1 MHTIGFLVNPIAGM
15 GGAVG
20 LKGTDGQVMEA
31 TRRGAVP
38 KAGDRA
44 REALVLLRV
53 APVHFLTCSGPMGE
67 NTLRESGIT
76 RYRVVYESPDITS
89 AKDTRN
95 ACRIFRDEGVELILF
110 CGGDGTARDIYDV
123 VTDTVPMLG
132 IPAGVKMYSSVFA
145 VNPEAAAGIL
155 LTYAESPVLHI
166 RDAEVMDIDEDE
178 YRRGNLR
185 SSLAGYAKSPYL
197 PGLVQGA
204 KRVFEEQDDEL
215 AKEAIGRFM
224 AEVMRGTPDTLY
236 IIGPGSTT
244 RAIADQL
251 TVEKT
256 VLGFDAF
263 LDGKLVATD
272 LNEKD
277 MLALL
282 AEGKRARLV
291 VSIIGA
297 QGSVLGRGT
306 QQVSPHVIRK
316 IGIENII
323 VVATPHKLSETPV
336 LFLDTGDRELDG
348 AFGSHLSVISGYH
361 VAQRK
366 RLGGPVTE

>member
-1 MHTIGFLVNPIAGM
+1 MNTIGFLVNPIAGM

-31 TRRGAVP
+31 IRRGAVP
-38 KAGDRA
+38 KAGERA
-44 REALVLLRV
+44 RETMVLMRE
-53 APVHFLTCSGPMGE
+53 APVQFLTCSGPMGE
-67 NTLRESGIT
+67 KILNESGIT
-76 RYRVVYESPDITS
+76 RYRIVYDSPDVTS
-89 AKDTRN
+89 DEDTRN
-95 ACRIFRDEGVELILF
+95 ACRIFRDRGVELILF

-123 VTDTVPMLG
+123 VTDTVPILG

-145 VNPEAAAGIL
+145 VNPEAAAEIL
-155 LTYAESPVLHI
+155 LTYAESSVLHF
-166 RDAEVMDIDEDE
+166 RDAEVMDIDEEE
-178 YRRGNLR
+178 YRQGNLR

-204 KRVFEEQDDEL
+204 KQVYEEQDDEQ
-215 AKEAIGRFM
+215 AKEGIGRFI
-224 AEVMRGTPDTLY
+224 AEVMHGTPDSLY

-244 RAIADQL
+244 RAITDQL
-251 TVEKT
+251 GVEKT
-256 VLGFDAF
+256 VLGFDAL

-272 LNEKD
+272 LNEQD

-282 AEGKRARLV
+282 AGGKQARLV
-291 VSIIGA
+291 ISIIGA

-306 QQVSPHVIRK
+306 QQVSPRVIRK
-316 IGIENII
+316 IGAENII

-336 LFLDTGDRELDG
+336 LFLDTGDRDLDR

-361 VAQRK
+361 IAQRK
-366 RLGGPVTE
+366 QIGGPVIE